1 MKKIKFIALAF
12 LALTLGSCMGD
23 SYADPD
29 LTEKVPAAPW
39 GNNSL
44 KEKNV
49 ISIADLKTQFA
60 TVIANSSYKLIEKD
74 MMIKAV
80 VTGNDVSGNIYNQ
93 VSVQDASGAIII
105 AINGSG
111 LSGYLPVGQEILVN
125 LKGLYIGSYKKL
137 PQIGGVNTKISDG
150 TLSMGKI
157 ERAVWNQHFKILN
170 PGEADASTVEPEEF
184 DKTKLNNST
193 KEEKA
198 AFAAYMEANVGKL
211 MTLKKVKFASANG
224 TNVWAPDDSNTSL
237 ELIDAE
243 TGKKISSSNLVVR
256 NSGYSKFA
264 NEVVPQGVFDITGI
278 FTRFGD
284 TWQIVLRNTD
294 DLKSVVLAYLSEPF
308 DASQG
313 NFTIDNIKLAE
324 GVEFVWKW
332 ASAAYGMKASGYVN
346 STKYD
351 LQSRLKSPAIDLKSA
366 KSAKLMFDQAINFSS
381 DIKQECKVQISTDG
395 KTWTDLDVQGYPTG
409 DNWDFVSSTA
419 DLTKYCGKTIY
430 IGFLYSSTPTSAPT
444 WEVKNFAVK

>member
-23 SYADPD
+23 GYADPD
-29 LTEKVPAAPW
+29 LTEKVPAAPY

-44 KEKNV
+44 REKNV

-60 TVIANSSYKLIEKD
+60 TIINSDNGYKLIEKD

-137 PQIGGVNTKISDG
+137 PQIGGVNTKLSDG
-150 TLSMGKI
+150 SLGIGKI
-157 ERAVWNQHFKILN
+157 ERAIWNEHFKILN
-170 PGEADASTVEPEEF
+170 PGEADASTVVPEEF
-184 DKTKLNNST
+184 DLTKLT
-193 KEEKA
+193 D
-198 AFAAYMEANVGKL
+198 AAYMDANVGKL

-224 TNVWAPDDSNTSL
+224 TNVWAPDDTNTSL

-278 FTRFGD
+278 FTRYNN
-284 TWQIVLRNTD
+284 TWQIVLRSTD
-294 DLKSVVLAYLSEPF
+294 DLKPVVLAYLSEPF

-313 NFTIDNIKLAE
+313 NFTIDNIKLAD

-346 STKYD
+346 GSKQE

-366 KSAKLMFDQAINFSS
+366 KSAKLMFDQAINFAS
-381 DIKQECKVQISTDG
+381 DMKQECKVQISTDG
-395 KTWTDLDVQGYPTG
+395 KTWTDLDVQGYPTE
-409 DNWDFVSSTA
+409 NSWTFVSSTA

-430 IGFLYSSTPTSAPT
+430 IGFLYSSSPTSAPT
-444 WEVKNFAVK
+444 WEVKNFVVK

>member
-23 SYADPD
+23 GYADPD

-44 KEKNV
+44 REKNV

-60 TVIANSSYKLIEKD
+60 TIINSDNGYKLIEKD

-137 PQIGGVNTKISDG
+137 PQIGGVNTKLSDG
-150 TLSMGKI
+150 SLGMGKI
-157 ERAVWNQHFKILN
+157 ERAIWNEHFKILN
-170 PGEADASTVEPEEF
+170 PGEADASTVVPEEF
-184 DKTKLNNST
+184 DLTKLT
-193 KEEKA
+193 DP
-198 AFAAYMEANVGKL
+198 AYMDANVGKL

-243 TGKKISSSNLVVR
+243 TGKRISSSNLVVR

-278 FTRFGD
+278 FTRYNN
-284 TWQIVLRNTD
+284 TWQIVLRSTD

-313 NFTIDNIKLAE
+313 NFTIDNIKLAD

-346 STKYD
+346 GSKQE

-366 KSAKLMFDQAINFSS
+366 KSAKLMFDQAINFAS
-381 DIKQECKVQISTDG
+381 DMKQECKVQISTDG
-395 KTWTDLDVQGYPTG
+395 KTWTDLDVQGYPAG
-409 DNWDFVSSTA
+409 NSWDFVSSTA

>member
-23 SYADPD
+23 GYADPD

-44 KEKNV
+44 REKNV

-60 TVIANSSYKLIEKD
+60 TIINSDNGYKQIEKD

-137 PQIGGVNTKISDG
+137 PQIGGVNTKLSDG
-150 TLSMGKI
+150 SLGMGKI
-157 ERAVWNQHFKILN
+157 ERAIWNEHFKILN
-170 PGEADASTVEPEEF
+170 PGEADASTVVPEEF
-184 DKTKLNNST
+184 DLTKLT
-193 KEEKA
+193 D
-198 AFAAYMEANVGKL
+198 AAYMNANVGKL

-224 TNVWAPDDSNTSL
+224 TNVWAPDDTNTSL

-278 FTRFGD
+278 FTRYNN

-313 NFTIDNIKLAE
+313 NFTIDNIKLAD

-346 STKYD
+346 GSKQE

-366 KSAKLMFDQAINFSS
+366 KSAKLMFDQAINYAS

-395 KTWTDLDVQGYPTG
+395 KTWTDLDVQGYPAG
-409 DNWDFVSSTA
+409 NSWDFVSSTA

-430 IGFLYSSTPTSAPT
+430 IGFLYSSSPTGAPT

>member
-23 SYADPD
+23 GYADPD
-29 LTEKVPAAPW
+29 LTDKVPAAPW

-44 KEKNV
+44 REKNV

-60 TVIANSSYKLIEKD
+60 TIINSDNGYKLIEKD

-125 LKGLYIGSYKKL
+125 LKGLYIGNYRKL
-137 PQIGGVNTKISDG
+137 PQIGGVNTKLSDG

-157 ERAVWNQHFKILN
+157 ERAVWNEHFKILN
-170 PGEADASTVEPEEF
+170 PGEADASTVVPEEF
-184 DKTKLNNST
+184 DLTKLT
-193 KEEKA
+193 D
-198 AFAAYMEANVGKL
+198 AAYMDANVGKL

-224 TNVWAPDDSNTSL
+224 TNVWAPDDTNTSL

-278 FTRFGD
+278 FTRYNN
-284 TWQIVLRNTD
+284 TWQIVLRSTD

-313 NFTIDNIKLAE
+313 NFTIDNIKLAD

-346 STKYD
+346 GSKQE
-351 LQSRLKSPAIDLKSA
+351 LQSRLKSPAIDLKGEECNQHSRFEDPVCYDYQQRQW
-366 KSAKLMFDQAINFSS
+366 LQA
-381 DIKQECKVQISTDG
+381 D
-395 KTWTDLDVQGYPTG
+395 
-409 DNWDFVSSTA
+409 
-419 DLTKYCGKTIY
+419 
-430 IGFLYSSTPTSAPT
+430 
-444 WEVKNFAVK
+444 

>member
-23 SYADPD
+23 GYADPD
-29 LTEKVPAAPW
+29 LTEKVPAAPY

-44 KEKNV
+44 REKNV

-60 TVIANSSYKLIEKD
+60 TIINSDNGYKLIEKD

-137 PQIGGVNTKISDG
+137 PQIGGVNTKLSDG
-150 TLSMGKI
+150 SLGMGKI

-170 PGEADASTVEPEEF
+170 PGEADATTVVPEEF
-184 DKTKLNNST
+184 DLTKLT
-193 KEEKA
+193 D
-198 AFAAYMEANVGKL
+198 AAYMDANVGKL

-224 TNVWAPDDSNTSL
+224 TNVWAPDDTNTSL

-243 TGKKISSSNLVVR
+243 TGKRISSSDLVVR

-294 DLKSVVLAYLSEPF
+294 DLKSVVLAYISEPF

-313 NFTIDNIKLAE
+313 NFTIDNIKLAD

-346 STKYD
+346 GSKQE

-366 KSAKLMFDQAINFSS
+366 KSAKLMFDQAINYAS
-381 DIKQECKVQISTDG
+381 DMKQECKVQISTDG
-395 KTWTDLDVQGYPTG
+395 KTWTDLDVQGYPTE
-409 DNWDFVSSTA
+409 NSWTFVSSTA

-430 IGFLYSSTPTSAPT
+430 IGFLYSSSPTGAPT

>member
-23 SYADPD
+23 GYADPD
-29 LTEKVPAAPW
+29 LTEKVPAAPY

-44 KEKNV
+44 REKNV

-60 TVIANSSYKLIEKD
+60 TIINSDNGYKQIEKD

-137 PQIGGVNTKISDG
+137 PQIGGVNTKLSDG
-150 TLSMGKI
+150 SLGMGKI
-157 ERAVWNQHFKILN
+157 ERAIWNEHFKILN
-170 PGEADASTVEPEEF
+170 PGEADASTVVPEEF
-184 DKTKLNNST
+184 DLTKLT
-193 KEEKA
+193 D
-198 AFAAYMEANVGKL
+198 AAYMDANVGKL

-224 TNVWAPDDSNTSL
+224 TNVWAPDDTNTSL

-243 TGKKISSSNLVVR
+243 TGKRINKNNLVVR

-278 FTRFGD
+278 FTRFGN
-284 TWQIVLRNTD
+284 TWQIVLRSTD

-313 NFTIDNIKLAE
+313 NFTIDNIKLAD

-346 STKYD
+346 GSKQE

-366 KSAKLMFDQAINFSS
+366 KSAKLMFDQAINFAS
-381 DIKQECKVQISTDG
+381 DMKQECKVQISTDG
-395 KTWTDLDVQGYPTG
+395 KTWTDLDVQGYPTE
-409 DNWDFVSSTA
+409 NSWDFVSSTA

-430 IGFLYSSTPTSAPT
+430 IGFLYSSTPTGAPT

>member
-23 SYADPD
+23 GYADPD
-29 LTEKVPAAPW
+29 LTEKVPAAPY

-44 KEKNV
+44 REKNV

-60 TVIANSSYKLIEKD
+60 TIINSDNGYKQIEKD

-137 PQIGGVNTKISDG
+137 PQIGGVNTKLSDG
-150 TLSMGKI
+150 SLGMGKI
-157 ERAVWNQHFKILN
+157 ERAIWNEHFKILN
-170 PGEADASTVEPEEF
+170 PGEADASMVVPEEF
-184 DKTKLNNST
+184 DLTKLT
-193 KEEKA
+193 D
-198 AFAAYMEANVGKL
+198 AAYMDANVGKL

-224 TNVWAPDDSNTSL
+224 TNVWAPDDTNTSL

-243 TGKKISSSNLVVR
+243 TGKRINKNNLVVR

-294 DLKSVVLAYLSEPF
+294 DLKSVVLTYISEPF

-313 NFTIDNIKLAE
+313 NFTIDNIKLAD

-346 STKYD
+346 GSKQE

-366 KSAKLMFDQAINFSS
+366 KSAKLMFDQAINFAS
-381 DIKQECKVQISTDG
+381 DMKQECKVQISTDG
-395 KTWTDLDVQGYPTG
+395 KTWTDLDVQGYPTE
-409 DNWDFVSSTA
+409 NSWTFVSSTA

-430 IGFLYSSTPTSAPT
+430 IGFLYSSSPTSAPT

>member
-23 SYADPD
+23 GYADPD
-29 LTEKVPAAPW
+29 LTEKVPASPW

-44 KEKNV
+44 REKNV

-60 TVIANSSYKLIEKD
+60 TIINSDNGYKLIEKD

-80 VTGNDVSGNIYNQ
+80 VTGNDISGNIYNQ

-137 PQIGGVNTKISDG
+137 PQIGGVNTKLSDG
-150 TLSMGKI
+150 SLGMGKI
-157 ERAVWNQHFKILN
+157 ERAIWNEHFKILN
-170 PGEADASTVEPEEF
+170 PGEADASTVVPEEF
-184 DKTKLNNST
+184 DLTKLSD
-193 KEEKA
+193 
-198 AFAAYMEANVGKL
+198 AAYMEANVCKL

-224 TNVWAPDDSNTSL
+224 TNVWAPDDTNTSL

-278 FTRFGD
+278 FTRYNN
-284 TWQIVLRNTD
+284 TWQIVLRSTD

-313 NFTIDNIKLAE
+313 NFTIDNIKLAD

-346 STKYD
+346 GSKQE

-366 KSAKLMFDQAINFSS
+366 KSAKLMFDQAINFAS
-381 DIKQECKVQISTDG
+381 DMKQECKVQISTDG
-395 KTWTDLDVQGYPTG
+395 KTWTDLDVQGYPAG
-409 DNWDFVSSTA
+409 NSWDFVSSTA

-430 IGFLYSSTPTSAPT
+430 IGFLYSSTPTGAPT

>member
-23 SYADPD
+23 GYADPD

-44 KEKNV
+44 REKNV

-60 TVIANSSYKLIEKD
+60 TIINSDNGYKLIEKD

-111 LSGYLPVGQEILVN
+111 LSGYLPVGQEILVS

-137 PQIGGVNTKISDG
+137 PQIGGVNTKLSDG
-150 TLSMGKI
+150 SLGMGKI
-157 ERAVWNQHFKILN
+157 ERAIWNEHFKILN
-170 PGEADASTVEPEEF
+170 PGEADASTVVPEEF
-184 DKTKLNNST
+184 DLTKLT
-193 KEEKA
+193 D
-198 AFAAYMEANVGKL
+198 AAYMDANVGKL

-224 TNVWAPDDSNTSL
+224 TNVWAPDDTNTSL

-243 TGKKISSSNLVVR
+243 TGKRINKNNLVVR

-278 FTRFGD
+278 FTRYNN
-284 TWQIVLRNTD
+284 TWQIVLRSTD

-313 NFTIDNIKLAE
+313 NFTIDNIKLAD

-346 STKYD
+346 GSKQE

-366 KSAKLMFDQAINFSS
+366 KSAKLMFDQAINFAS
-381 DIKQECKVQISTDG
+381 DMKQECKVQISTDG
-395 KTWTDLDVQGYPTG
+395 KTWTDLDVQGYPTE
-409 DNWDFVSSTA
+409 NSWTFVSSTA

-430 IGFLYSSTPTSAPT
+430 IGFLYSSSPTSAPT

>member
-23 SYADPD
+23 GYADPD
-29 LTEKVPAAPW
+29 LTDKVPAAPY

-44 KEKNV
+44 REKNV

-60 TVIANSSYKLIEKD
+60 TIINSDNGYKLIEKD

-137 PQIGGVNTKISDG
+137 PQIGGVNTKLSDG
-150 TLSMGKI
+150 SLGMGKI
-157 ERAVWNQHFKILN
+157 ERAIWNEHFKILN
-170 PGEADASTVEPEEF
+170 PGEADASTVVPEEF
-184 DKTKLNNST
+184 DLTKLT
-193 KEEKA
+193 D
-198 AFAAYMEANVGKL
+198 AAYMDANVGKL

-224 TNVWAPDDSNTSL
+224 TNVWAPDDTNTSL
-237 ELIDAE
+237 ELINAE

-278 FTRFGD
+278 FTRYNN
-284 TWQIVLRNTD
+284 TWQIVLRSTD
-294 DLKSVVLAYLSEPF
+294 DLKPVVLAYFSEPF

-313 NFTIDNIKLAE
+313 NFTIDNIKLAD

-346 STKYD
+346 NSKQE

-366 KSAKLMFDQAINFSS
+366 KSAKLMFDQAINFAS
-381 DIKQECKVQISTDG
+381 DMKQECKVQISTDG
-395 KTWTDLDVQGYPTG
+395 KTWTDLDVQGYPAG
-409 DNWDFVSSTA
+409 NSWDFVSSTA

-430 IGFLYSSTPTSAPT
+430 IGFLYSSTPTGAPT

>member
-23 SYADPD
+23 GYADPD

-44 KEKNV
+44 REKNV

-60 TVIANSSYKLIEKD
+60 TIINSDNGYKQIEKD

-137 PQIGGVNTKISDG
+137 PQIGGVNTKLSDG
-150 TLSMGKI
+150 SLGMGKI
-157 ERAVWNQHFKILN
+157 ERAIWNEHFKILN
-170 PGEADASTVEPEEF
+170 PGEADASTVVPEEF
-184 DKTKLNNST
+184 DLTKLT
-193 KEEKA
+193 D
-198 AFAAYMEANVGKL
+198 AAYMDANVGKL

-224 TNVWAPDDSNTSL
+224 TNVWAPDDTNTSL

-278 FTRFGD
+278 FTRYNN
-284 TWQIVLRNTD
+284 TWQIVLRSTD

-313 NFTIDNIKLAE
+313 NFTIDNIKLAD

-346 STKYD
+346 GSKQE

-366 KSAKLMFDQAINFSS
+366 KSAKLMFDQAINYAS

-395 KTWTDLDVQGYPTG
+395 KTWTDLDVQGYPAG
-409 DNWDFVSSTA
+409 NSWDFVSSTA

-430 IGFLYSSTPTSAPT
+430 IGFLYSSSPTGAPT

>member
-1 MKKIKFIALAF
+1 MKKTKFIALAF

-23 SYADPD
+23 GYADPD
-29 LTEKVPAAPW
+29 LTEKVPASPW

-44 KEKNV
+44 REKNV

-60 TVIANSSYKLIEKD
+60 TTINSDNGYKQIEKD

-137 PQIGGVNTKISDG
+137 PQIGGVNTKLSDG
-150 TLSMGKI
+150 SLGMGKI
-157 ERAVWNQHFKILN
+157 ERAIWNEHFKILN
-170 PGEADASTVEPEEF
+170 PGEADASTVVPEEF
-184 DKTKLNNST
+184 DRTKLNNLT

-224 TNVWAPDDSNTSL
+224 TNVWAPGDTNTSL

-243 TGKKISSSNLVVR
+243 TGKRINKNNLVVR

-284 TWQIVLRNTD
+284 TWQIVLRSTD
-294 DLKSVVLAYLSEPF
+294 DLKASETGGTLEKPYTVAQALEKINAGTAG
-308 DASQG
+308 DAKVYATGIIVKVKDVDTGQYG
-313 NFTIDNIKLAE
+313 NGT
-324 GVEFVWKW
+324 FV
-332 ASAAYGMKASGYVN
+332 
-346 STKYD
+346 
-351 LQSRLKSPAIDLKSA
+351 I
-366 KSAKLMFDQAINFSS
+366 S
-381 DIKQECKVQISTDG
+381 DDG
-395 KTWTDLDVQGYPTG
+395 KDTE
-409 DNWDFVSSTA
+409 
-419 DLTKYCGKTIY
+419 GKT
-430 IGFLYSSTPTSAPT
+430 L
-444 WEVKNFAVK
+444 EVFRCFNIDGAKWTEETKGILVPGKKVVVSGTLLDYNGTKEIKGGNLISIK

>member
-23 SYADPD
+23 GYADPD
-29 LTEKVPAAPW
+29 LTDKVPAAPY

-44 KEKNV
+44 REKNV

-60 TVIANSSYKLIEKD
+60 TIINSDNGYKLIEKD

-137 PQIGGVNTKISDG
+137 PQIGGVNTKLSDG
-150 TLSMGKI
+150 SLGIGKI
-157 ERAVWNQHFKILN
+157 ERAIWNEHFKILN
-170 PGEADASTVEPEEF
+170 PGEADASMVVPEEF
-184 DKTKLNNST
+184 DLTKLT
-193 KEEKA
+193 D
-198 AFAAYMEANVGKL
+198 AAYMDANVGKL

-224 TNVWAPDDSNTSL
+224 TNVWAPDDTNTSL

-243 TGKKISSSNLVVR
+243 TGKRINKNNLVVR

-264 NEVVPQGVFDITGI
+264 NEVVPQGVFNITGI
-278 FTRFGD
+278 FTRYNN
-284 TWQIVLRNTD
+284 TWQIVIRSTD
-294 DLKSVVLAYLSEPF
+294 DLKASETGGTLEKPYTV
-308 DASQG
+308 A
-313 NFTIDNIKLAE
+313 L
-324 GVEFVWKW
+324 
-332 ASAAYGMKASGYVN
+332 
-346 STKYD
+346 
-351 LQSRLKSPAIDLKSA
+351 
-366 KSAKLMFDQAINFSS
+366 FSS
-381 DIKQECKVQISTDG
+381 RRRHTRS
-395 KTWTDLDVQGYPTG
+395 
-409 DNWDFVSSTA
+409 
-419 DLTKYCGKTIY
+419 
-430 IGFLYSSTPTSAPT
+430 
-444 WEVKNFAVK
+444 

>member
-23 SYADPD
+23 GYADPD
-29 LTEKVPAAPW
+29 LTEKVPAAPY

-44 KEKNV
+44 REKNV

-60 TVIANSSYKLIEKD
+60 TIINSDNGYKQIEKD

-137 PQIGGVNTKISDG
+137 PQIGGVNTKLSDG
-150 TLSMGKI
+150 SLGMGKI

-170 PGEADASTVEPEEF
+170 PGEADASTVVPEEF
-184 DKTKLNNST
+184 DLTKLT
-193 KEEKA
+193 D
-198 AFAAYMEANVGKL
+198 AAYMDANVGKL

-243 TGKKISSSNLVVR
+243 TGKKINSSNLVVR

-284 TWQIVLRNTD
+284 TWQIVLRSTD
-294 DLKSVVLAYLSEPF
+294 DLKSVVLAYISEPF

-313 NFTIDNIKLAE
+313 NFTIDNIKLAD

-346 STKYD
+346 GSKQE

-366 KSAKLMFDQAINFSS
+366 KSAKLMFDQAINFAS
-381 DIKQECKVQISTDG
+381 DMKQECKVQISTDG
-395 KTWTDLDVQGYPTG
+395 KTWTDLDVQGYPTE
-409 DNWDFVSSTA
+409 NSWTFVSSTA
-419 DLTKYCGKTIY
+419 DLTKYCGKNIY
-430 IGFLYSSTPTSAPT
+430 IGFLYSSSPTGAPT

>member
-23 SYADPD
+23 GYADPD
-29 LTEKVPAAPW
+29 LTEKVPASPW

-44 KEKNV
+44 REKNV

-60 TVIANSSYKLIEKD
+60 TIINSDNGYKLIEKD

-137 PQIGGVNTKISDG
+137 PQIGGVNTK
-150 TLSMGKI
+150 LSNGSLGIGKI
-157 ERAVWNQHFKILN
+157 ERAIWNEHFKILN
-170 PGEADASTVEPEEF
+170 PGEADASTVVPEEF
-184 DKTKLNNST
+184 DRTKLNNLT

-224 TNVWAPDDSNTSL
+224 TNVWAPGDTNTSL

-243 TGKKISSSNLVVR
+243 TGKRINKNNLVVR

-284 TWQIVLRNTD
+284 TWQIVLRSTD
-294 DLKSVVLAYLSEPF
+294 DLKASETGGTLEKPYTVAQALEKINAGTAG
-308 DASQG
+308 DAKVYATGIIVKVKDVDTGTYG
-313 NFTIDNIKLAE
+313 NAT
-324 GVEFVWKW
+324 FV
-332 ASAAYGMKASGYVN
+332 
-346 STKYD
+346 
-351 LQSRLKSPAIDLKSA
+351 I
-366 KSAKLMFDQAINFSS
+366 S
-381 DIKQECKVQISTDG
+381 DDG
-395 KTWTDLDVQGYPTG
+395 KDTEGKTLDVFRCFNIDGAKWTEETKGILVPG
-409 DNWDFVSSTA
+409 KKVVVSGTLL
-419 DLTKYCGKTIY
+419 DYNGTKEIKGGNLISIK
-430 IGFLYSSTPTSAPT
+430 
-444 WEVKNFAVK
+444 

>member
-23 SYADPD
+23 GYADPD
-29 LTEKVPAAPW
+29 LTEKVPASPY

-44 KEKNV
+44 REKNV

-60 TVIANSSYKLIEKD
+60 TIINSDNGYKQIEKD

-137 PQIGGVNTKISDG
+137 PQIGGVNTKLSDG
-150 TLSMGKI
+150 SLGIGKI
-157 ERAVWNQHFKILN
+157 ERAIWNEHFKILN
-170 PGEADASTVEPEEF
+170 PGEADASTVVPEEF
-184 DKTKLNNST
+184 DLTKLT
-193 KEEKA
+193 D
-198 AFAAYMEANVGKL
+198 AAYMDANVGKL

-224 TNVWAPDDSNTSL
+224 KNVWAPDDTNTSL

-243 TGKKISSSNLVVR
+243 TGKRISSSNLVVR

-278 FTRFGD
+278 FTRYNN
-284 TWQIVLRNTD
+284 TWQIVLRSTD

-313 NFTIDNIKLAE
+313 NFTIDNIKLAD

-346 STKYD
+346 GSKQE

-366 KSAKLMFDQAINFSS
+366 KSAKLMFDQAINFAS
-381 DIKQECKVQISTDG
+381 DMKQECKVQISTDG
-395 KTWTDLDVQGYPTG
+395 KTWTDLDVQGYPTE
-409 DNWDFVSSTA
+409 NSWTFVSSTA

-430 IGFLYSSTPTSAPT
+430 IGFLYSSTPTGAPT

>member
-23 SYADPD
+23 GYADPD
-29 LTEKVPAAPW
+29 LTDKVPAAPY

-44 KEKNV
+44 REKNV

-60 TVIANSSYKLIEKD
+60 TIINSDNGYKLIEKD

-137 PQIGGVNTKISDG
+137 PQIGGVNTKLSDG
-150 TLSMGKI
+150 SLGIGKI

-184 DKTKLNNST
+184 DLTKLT
-193 KEEKA
+193 D
-198 AFAAYMEANVGKL
+198 AAYMEANVGKL

-224 TNVWAPDDSNTSL
+224 TNVWAPDDTNTSL

-243 TGKKISSSNLVVR
+243 TGKKINSSNLVVR

-294 DLKSVVLAYLSEPF
+294 DLKSVVLAYISEPF

-313 NFTIDNIKLAE
+313 NFTIDNIKLAD

-346 STKYD
+346 NSKQE

-366 KSAKLMFDQAINFSS
+366 KSAKLMFDQAINFAS
-381 DIKQECKVQISTDG
+381 DMKQECKVQISTDG
-395 KTWTDLDVQGYPTG
+395 KTWTDLDVQGYPTE
-409 DNWDFVSSTA
+409 NSWTFVSSTA

-430 IGFLYSSTPTSAPT
+430 IGFLYSSSPTSAPT

>member
-23 SYADPD
+23 GYADPD
-29 LTEKVPAAPW
+29 LTEKVPAAPY

-44 KEKNV
+44 REKNV
-49 ISIADLKTQFA
+49 ISIADLKNQFA

-137 PQIGGVNTKISDG
+137 PQIGGVNTKLSDG
-150 TLSMGKI
+150 SLGMGKI
-157 ERAVWNQHFKILN
+157 ERAIWNQHFKILN

-184 DKTKLNNST
+184 DLTKLT
-193 KEEKA
+193 D
-198 AFAAYMEANVGKL
+198 AAYMEANVGKL

-224 TNVWAPDDSNTSL
+224 TNVWAPDDTNTSL

-243 TGKKISSSNLVVR
+243 TGKKINSSNLVVR

-284 TWQIVLRNTD
+284 TWQIVLRSTD
-294 DLKSVVLAYLSEPF
+294 DLKSVVLAYISEPF

-313 NFTIDNIKLAE
+313 NFTIDNIKLAD

-346 STKYD
+346 GSKQE

-366 KSAKLMFDQAINFSS
+366 KSAKLMFDQAINFAS
-381 DIKQECKVQISTDG
+381 DMKQECKVQISTDG
-395 KTWTDLDVQGYPTG
+395 KTWTDLDVQGYPTE
-409 DNWDFVSSTA
+409 NSWTFVSSTA
-419 DLTKYCGKTIY
+419 DLTKYCGKNIY
-430 IGFLYSSTPTSAPT
+430 IGFLYSSSPTGAPT

>member
-23 SYADPD
+23 GYADPD
-29 LTEKVPAAPW
+29 LTEKVPASPY

-44 KEKNV
+44 REKNV

-60 TVIANSSYKLIEKD
+60 TIINSDNGYKQIEKD

-137 PQIGGVNTKISDG
+137 PQIGGVNTKLSDG
-150 TLSMGKI
+150 SLGIGKI

-170 PGEADASTVEPEEF
+170 PGEADATTVVPEEF
-184 DKTKLNNST
+184 DLTKLT
-193 KEEKA
+193 D
-198 AFAAYMEANVGKL
+198 AAYMDANVGKL

-278 FTRFGD
+278 FTRYNN
-284 TWQIVLRNTD
+284 TWQIVLRSTD
-294 DLKSVVLAYLSEPF
+294 DLKQVVLAYLSEPF

-313 NFTIDNIKLAE
+313 NFTIDNIKLAD

-346 STKYD
+346 GSKQE

-366 KSAKLMFDQAINFSS
+366 KSAKLMFDQAINFAS

-395 KTWTDLDVQGYPTG
+395 KTWTDLDVQGYPAG
-409 DNWDFVSSTA
+409 NSWDFVASTA

>member
-23 SYADPD
+23 GYADPD
-29 LTEKVPAAPW
+29 LTEKVPASPY

-44 KEKNV
+44 REKNV

-60 TVIANSSYKLIEKD
+60 TIINSDNGYKLIEKD

-137 PQIGGVNTKISDG
+137 PQIGGVNTKLSDG
-150 TLSMGKI
+150 SLGMGKI
-157 ERAVWNQHFKILN
+157 ERAIWNEHFKILN
-170 PGEADASTVEPEEF
+170 PGEADASTVVPEEF
-184 DKTKLNNST
+184 DLTKLT
-193 KEEKA
+193 D
-198 AFAAYMEANVGKL
+198 AAYMDANVGKL

-224 TNVWAPDDSNTSL
+224 TNVWAPDDTNTSL

-278 FTRFGD
+278 FTRYNN
-284 TWQIVLRNTD
+284 TWQIVLRSTD

-313 NFTIDNIKLAE
+313 NFTIDNIKLAD

-346 STKYD
+346 GSKQE

-366 KSAKLMFDQAINFSS
+366 KSAKLMFDQAINFAS
-381 DIKQECKVQISTDG
+381 DMKQECKVQISTDG
-395 KTWTDLDVQGYPTG
+395 KTWTDLGVQGYPTE
-409 DNWDFVSSTA
+409 NSWTFVSSTA

-430 IGFLYSSTPTSAPT
+430 IGFLYSSSPTSAPT

>member
-23 SYADPD
+23 GYADPD
-29 LTEKVPAAPW
+29 LTEKVPAAPY

-44 KEKNV
+44 REKNV

-60 TVIANSSYKLIEKD
+60 TIINSDNGYKLIEKD

-137 PQIGGVNTKISDG
+137 PQIGGVNTKLSDG
-150 TLSMGKI
+150 SLGMGKI
-157 ERAVWNQHFKILN
+157 ERAIWNEHFKILN
-170 PGEADASTVEPEEF
+170 PGEADASTVVPEEF
-184 DKTKLNNST
+184 DLTKLT
-193 KEEKA
+193 DV
-198 AFAAYMEANVGKL
+198 AYMEANVGKL

-224 TNVWAPDDSNTSL
+224 KNVWAPDDTNTSL

-243 TGKKISSSNLVVR
+243 TGKRINKNNLVVR

-278 FTRFGD
+278 FTRYNN
-284 TWQIVLRNTD
+284 TWQIVLRSTD

-313 NFTIDNIKLAE
+313 NFTIDNIKLAD

-346 STKYD
+346 GSKQE

-366 KSAKLMFDQAINFSS
+366 KSAKLMFDQAINFAS
-381 DIKQECKVQISTDG
+381 DMKQECKVQISTDG
-395 KTWTDLDVQGYPTG
+395 KTWTDLGVQGYPTE
-409 DNWDFVSSTA
+409 NSWTFVSSTA

-430 IGFLYSSTPTSAPT
+430 IGFLYSSSPTSAPT

>member
-23 SYADPD
+23 GYADPD
-29 LTEKVPAAPW
+29 LTEKVPAAPY

-44 KEKNV
+44 REKNV

-60 TVIANSSYKLIEKD
+60 TVINSDNGYKQIEKD

-137 PQIGGVNTKISDG
+137 PQIGGVNTKLSDG
-150 TLSMGKI
+150 SLGMGKI
-157 ERAVWNQHFKILN
+157 ERAIWNEHFKILN
-170 PGEADASTVEPEEF
+170 PGEADASTVVPEEF
-184 DKTKLNNST
+184 DLTKLT
-193 KEEKA
+193 D
-198 AFAAYMEANVGKL
+198 AAYMDANVGKL

-224 TNVWAPDDSNTSL
+224 TNVWAPDDTNTSL

-243 TGKKISSSNLVVR
+243 TGKRISSSNLVVR

-264 NEVVPQGVFDITGI
+264 NEVVPKGVFDITGI
-278 FTRFGD
+278 FTRYNN
-284 TWQIVLRNTD
+284 TWQIVLRSTD
-294 DLKSVVLAYLSEPF
+294 DLKSVVLAYISELF

-313 NFTIDNIKLAE
+313 NFTIDNIKLAD

-346 STKYD
+346 GSKQE

-366 KSAKLMFDQAINFSS
+366 KSAKLMFDQAINFAS
-381 DIKQECKVQISTDG
+381 DMKQECKVQISTDG
-395 KTWTDLDVQGYPTG
+395 KTWTDLDVQGYPTE
-409 DNWDFVSSTA
+409 NSWTFVSSTA

>member
-60 TVIANSSYKLIEKD
+60 SVVNSSTDAYKLIEKD

-93 VSVQDASGAIII
+93 VSVQDASGAIIVG
-105 AINGSG
+105 INGSG
-111 LSGYLPVGQEILVN
+111 LSGYLPVGQEILIN
-125 LKGLYIGSYKKL
+125 LKGLYIGNYRKL
-137 PQIGGVNTKISDG
+137 PQIGGVNTKLSDG

-157 ERAVWNQHFKILN
+157 ERAIWNEHFKILN
-170 PGEADASTVEPEEF
+170 PNEADASTVVPEEF
-184 DKTKLNNST
+184 DLTKLT
-193 KEEKA
+193 D
-198 AFAAYMEANVGKL
+198 AAYMDANVCKL

-243 TGKKISSSNLVVR
+243 TGKKINKNNLVVR

-264 NEVVPQGVFDITGI
+264 NEVIPQGVFDITGI
-278 FTRFGD
+278 FTRYHNKDYD
-284 TWQIVLRNTD
+284 TWQIVLRSTD
-294 DLKSVVLAYLSEPF
+294 DLKASETGGTLEKPYTVAQALEKINAGTAG
-308 DASQG
+308 DAKVYATGIIVKVKDVDTGTYG
-313 NFTIDNIKLAE
+313 NGT
-324 GVEFVWKW
+324 FV
-332 ASAAYGMKASGYVN
+332 
-346 STKYD
+346 
-351 LQSRLKSPAIDLKSA
+351 I
-366 KSAKLMFDQAINFSS
+366 S
-381 DIKQECKVQISTDG
+381 DDG
-395 KTWTDLDVQGYPTG
+395 KDTE
-409 DNWDFVSSTA
+409 
-419 DLTKYCGKTIY
+419 GKT
-430 IGFLYSSTPTSAPT
+430 L
-444 WEVKNFAVK
+444 EVFRCFNIDGAKWTEETKGILVPGKKVVVSGTLLDYNGTKEIKGGNLISIK

>member
-23 SYADPD
+23 GYADPD
-29 LTEKVPAAPW
+29 LTDKVPASPW

-44 KEKNV
+44 REKNV

-60 TVIANSSYKLIEKD
+60 TIINSDNGYKQIEKD

-137 PQIGGVNTKISDG
+137 PQIGGVNTKLSDG
-150 TLSMGKI
+150 SLGMGKI
-157 ERAVWNQHFKILN
+157 ERAIWNEHFKILN
-170 PGEADASTVEPEEF
+170 PGEADASTVVPEEF
-184 DKTKLNNST
+184 DLTKLT
-193 KEEKA
+193 D
-198 AFAAYMEANVGKL
+198 AAYMDANVGKL

-278 FTRFGD
+278 FTRYNN
-284 TWQIVLRNTD
+284 TWQIVLRSTD
-294 DLKSVVLAYLSEPF
+294 DLKQVVLAYLSEPF

-313 NFTIDNIKLAE
+313 NFTIDNIKLAD

-346 STKYD
+346 GSKQE

-366 KSAKLMFDQAINFSS
+366 KSAKLMFDQAINFAS

-395 KTWTDLDVQGYPTG
+395 KTWTDLDVQGYPAG
-409 DNWDFVSSTA
+409 NSWDFVASTA

>member
-23 SYADPD
+23 GYADPD
-29 LTEKVPAAPW
+29 LTEKVPAAPY

-44 KEKNV
+44 REKNV

-60 TVIANSSYKLIEKD
+60 TIINSDNGYKQIEKD

-137 PQIGGVNTKISDG
+137 PQIGGVNTKLSDG
-150 TLSMGKI
+150 SLGMGKI
-157 ERAVWNQHFKILN
+157 ERAIWNEHFKILN
-170 PGEADASTVEPEEF
+170 PGEADASTVVPEEF
-184 DKTKLNNST
+184 DLTKLT
-193 KEEKA
+193 D
-198 AFAAYMEANVGKL
+198 AAYMDANVGKL

-224 TNVWAPDDSNTSL
+224 TNVWAPDDTNTSL

-278 FTRFGD
+278 FTRYNN
-284 TWQIVLRNTD
+284 TWQIVLRSTD

-313 NFTIDNIKLAE
+313 NFTIDNIKLAD

-346 STKYD
+346 GSKQE

-366 KSAKLMFDQAINFSS
+366 KSAKLMFDQAINFAS
-381 DIKQECKVQISTDG
+381 DMKQECKVQISTDG
-395 KTWTDLDVQGYPTG
+395 KTWTDLDVQGYPAG
-409 DNWDFVSSTA
+409 NSWDFVSSTA

-430 IGFLYSSTPTSAPT
+430 IGFLYSSTPTGAPT

>member
-23 SYADPD
+23 GYADPD
-29 LTEKVPAAPW
+29 LTDKVPAAPY

-44 KEKNV
+44 REKNV

-60 TVIANSSYKLIEKD
+60 TVINSDNGYKQIEKD

-137 PQIGGVNTKISDG
+137 PQIGGVNTKLSDG
-150 TLSMGKI
+150 SLGMGKI
-157 ERAVWNQHFKILN
+157 ERAIWNEHFKILN
-170 PGEADASTVEPEEF
+170 PGEADASTVVPEEF
-184 DKTKLNNST
+184 DLTKLSD
-193 KEEKA
+193 
-198 AFAAYMEANVGKL
+198 AAYMEANVCKL

-224 TNVWAPDDSNTSL
+224 TNVWAPDDTNTSL

-278 FTRFGD
+278 FTRYNN
-284 TWQIVLRNTD
+284 TWQIVLRSTD

-313 NFTIDNIKLAE
+313 NFTIDNIKLAD

-346 STKYD
+346 GSKQE

-366 KSAKLMFDQAINFSS
+366 KSAKLMFDQAINFAS
-381 DIKQECKVQISTDG
+381 DMKQECKVQISTDG
-395 KTWTDLDVQGYPTG
+395 KTWTDLDVQGYPAG
-409 DNWDFVSSTA
+409 NSWDFVSSTA

-430 IGFLYSSTPTSAPT
+430 IGFLYSSTPTGAPT

>member
-23 SYADPD
+23 GYADPD
-29 LTEKVPAAPW
+29 LTEKVPASPW

-44 KEKNV
+44 REKNV

-60 TVIANSSYKLIEKD
+60 TIINSDNGYKQIEKD

-137 PQIGGVNTKISDG
+137 PQIGGVNTKLSDG
-150 TLSMGKI
+150 SLGMGKI
-157 ERAVWNQHFKILN
+157 ERAIWNEHFKILN
-170 PGEADASTVEPEEF
+170 PGEADASTVVPEEF
-184 DKTKLNNST
+184 DLTKLT
-193 KEEKA
+193 D
-198 AFAAYMEANVGKL
+198 AAYMDANVGKL

-278 FTRFGD
+278 FTRYNN
-284 TWQIVLRNTD
+284 TWQIVLRSTD
-294 DLKSVVLAYLSEPF
+294 DLKQVVLAYLSEPF

-313 NFTIDNIKLAE
+313 NFTIDNIKLAD

-346 STKYD
+346 GSKQE

-366 KSAKLMFDQAINFSS
+366 KSAKLMFDQAINFAS

-395 KTWTDLDVQGYPTG
+395 KTWTDLDVQGYPAG
-409 DNWDFVSSTA
+409 NSWDFVASTA

>member
-23 SYADPD
+23 GYADPD
-29 LTEKVPAAPW
+29 LTEKVPASPW

-44 KEKNV
+44 REKNV

-60 TVIANSSYKLIEKD
+60 TIINSDNGYKLIEKD

-137 PQIGGVNTKISDG
+137 PQIGGVNTKLSDG
-150 TLSMGKI
+150 SLGIGKI
-157 ERAVWNQHFKILN
+157 ERAIWNEHFKILN
-170 PGEADASTVEPEEF
+170 PGEADASTVVPEEF
-184 DKTKLNNST
+184 DLTKLT
-193 KEEKA
+193 D
-198 AFAAYMEANVGKL
+198 AAYMDANVGKL

-278 FTRFGD
+278 FTRYNN
-284 TWQIVLRNTD
+284 TWQIVLRSTD
-294 DLKSVVLAYLSEPF
+294 DLKPVVLAYLSEPF

-313 NFTIDNIKLAE
+313 NFTIDNIKLAD

-346 STKYD
+346 GSKQE

-366 KSAKLMFDQAINFSS
+366 KSAKLMFDQAINFAS
-381 DIKQECKVQISTDG
+381 DMKQECKVQISTDG
-395 KTWTDLDVQGYPTG
+395 KTWTDLDVQGYPTE
-409 DNWDFVSSTA
+409 NSWTFVSSTA

>member
-29 LTEKVPAAPW
+29 LTDKVPAAPY

-44 KEKNV
+44 REKNV

-184 DKTKLNNST
+184 DLTKLT
-193 KEEKA
+193 DK
-198 AFAAYMEANVGKL
+198 AYMEANVCKL

-224 TNVWAPDDSNTSL
+224 TNVWAPKDTNTSL

-243 TGKKISSSNLVVR
+243 SGKKINSSNLVVR

-284 TWQIVLRNTD
+284 TWQIVLRSTD
-294 DLKSVVLAYLSEPF
+294 DLKAAQTGGTLEKPYTVAQALEKINAGTAG
-308 DASQG
+308 DAKVYATGIIVKVKDVNTGTYG
-313 NFTIDNIKLAE
+313 NGT
-324 GVEFVWKW
+324 FV
-332 ASAAYGMKASGYVN
+332 
-346 STKYD
+346 
-351 LQSRLKSPAIDLKSA
+351 I
-366 KSAKLMFDQAINFSS
+366 S
-381 DIKQECKVQISTDG
+381 DDG
-395 KTWTDLDVQGYPTG
+395 KDTE
-409 DNWDFVSSTA
+409 
-419 DLTKYCGKTIY
+419 GKT
-430 IGFLYSSTPTSAPT
+430 L
-444 WEVKNFAVK
+444 EVFRCFNIDGAKWTEETKGILVPGKKVVVSGILLDYNGTKEIKGGNLISIK

>member
-29 LTEKVPAAPW
+29 LTDKVPAAPY

-170 PGEADASTVEPEEF
+170 PGEADASTVEPEVF
-184 DKTKLNNST
+184 DLTKLTDN
-193 KEEKA
+193 
-198 AFAAYMEANVGKL
+198 AYMEANVCKL

-224 TNVWAPDDSNTSL
+224 TNVWAPDDTNTSL

-243 TGKKISSSNLVVR
+243 SGKKINSSNLVVR

-294 DLKSVVLAYLSEPF
+294 DLKAAQTGGTLEKPYTVAQALEKINAGTAG
-308 DASQG
+308 DAKVYATGIIVKVKDVDTGSYG
-313 NFTIDNIKLAE
+313 NGT
-324 GVEFVWKW
+324 FV
-332 ASAAYGMKASGYVN
+332 
-346 STKYD
+346 
-351 LQSRLKSPAIDLKSA
+351 I
-366 KSAKLMFDQAINFSS
+366 S
-381 DIKQECKVQISTDG
+381 DDG
-395 KTWTDLDVQGYPTG
+395 KDTE
-409 DNWDFVSSTA
+409 
-419 DLTKYCGKTIY
+419 GKT
-430 IGFLYSSTPTSAPT
+430 L
-444 WEVKNFAVK
+444 EVFRCYNIDGAKWTEETKNILVPGKKVVVSGTLLDYNGTKEIKGGNLISIK

>member
-23 SYADPD
+23 GYADPD
-29 LTEKVPAAPW
+29 LTEKVPASPW

-44 KEKNV
+44 REKNV

-60 TVIANSSYKLIEKD
+60 TIINSDNGYKLIEKD

-137 PQIGGVNTKISDG
+137 PQIGGVNTKLSDG
-150 TLSMGKI
+150 SLGMGKI
-157 ERAVWNQHFKILN
+157 ERAIWNEHFKILN
-170 PGEADASTVEPEEF
+170 PGEADASTVVPEEF
-184 DKTKLNNST
+184 DLTKLT
-193 KEEKA
+193 D
-198 AFAAYMEANVGKL
+198 AAYMDANVGKL

-224 TNVWAPDDSNTSL
+224 TNVWAPDDTNTSL

-243 TGKKISSSNLVVR
+243 TGKRISSSNLVVR

-278 FTRFGD
+278 FTRYNN
-284 TWQIVLRNTD
+284 TWQIVLRSTD
-294 DLKSVVLAYLSEPF
+294 DLKSVFLAYLSEPF

-313 NFTIDNIKLAE
+313 NFTIDNIKLAD

-346 STKYD
+346 GSKQE

-366 KSAKLMFDQAINFSS
+366 KSAKLMFDQAINFAS
-381 DIKQECKVQISTDG
+381 DMKQECKVQISTDG
-395 KTWTDLDVQGYPTG
+395 KTWTDLDVQGYPTE
-409 DNWDFVSSTA
+409 NSWTFVSSTA

-430 IGFLYSSTPTSAPT
+430 IGFLYSSSPTSAPT

>member
-23 SYADPD
+23 GYADPD
-29 LTEKVPAAPW
+29 LTEKVPASPW

-44 KEKNV
+44 REKNV

-60 TVIANSSYKLIEKD
+60 TVINSDNGYKQIEKD

-80 VTGNDVSGNIYNQ
+80 VTGNDISGNIYNQ

-137 PQIGGVNTKISDG
+137 PQIGGVNTKLSDG
-150 TLSMGKI
+150 SLGMGKI
-157 ERAVWNQHFKILN
+157 ERAIWNEHFKILN
-170 PGEADASTVEPEEF
+170 PGEADASTVVPEEF
-184 DKTKLNNST
+184 DLTKLT
-193 KEEKA
+193 D
-198 AFAAYMEANVGKL
+198 AAYMDANVGKL

-224 TNVWAPDDSNTSL
+224 TNVWAPDDTNTSL

-278 FTRFGD
+278 FTRYNN
-284 TWQIVLRNTD
+284 TWQIVLRSTD

-313 NFTIDNIKLAE
+313 NFTIDNIKLAD

-346 STKYD
+346 GSKQE

-366 KSAKLMFDQAINFSS
+366 KSAKLMFDQAINFAS
-381 DIKQECKVQISTDG
+381 DMKQECKVQISTDG
-395 KTWTDLDVQGYPTG
+395 KTWTDLDVQGYPTE
-409 DNWDFVSSTA
+409 NSWTFVSSTA

-430 IGFLYSSTPTSAPT
+430 IGFLYSSSPTSAPT

>member
-44 KEKNV
+44 KEKNL

-184 DKTKLNNST
+184 DLTKLT
-193 KEEKA
+193 DK
-198 AFAAYMEANVGKL
+198 AYMEANVCKL

-224 TNVWAPDDSNTSL
+224 TNVWAPKDTNTSL

-243 TGKKISSSNLVVR
+243 SGKKINSSNLVVR

-294 DLKSVVLAYLSEPF
+294 DLKAAQTGGTLEKPYTVAQALEKINAGTAG
-308 DASQG
+308 DAKVYATGIIVKVKDVNTGTYG
-313 NFTIDNIKLAE
+313 NGT
-324 GVEFVWKW
+324 FV
-332 ASAAYGMKASGYVN
+332 
-346 STKYD
+346 
-351 LQSRLKSPAIDLKSA
+351 I
-366 KSAKLMFDQAINFSS
+366 S
-381 DIKQECKVQISTDG
+381 DDG
-395 KTWTDLDVQGYPTG
+395 KDTE
-409 DNWDFVSSTA
+409 
-419 DLTKYCGKTIY
+419 GKT
-430 IGFLYSSTPTSAPT
+430 L
-444 WEVKNFAVK
+444 EVFRCYNIDGAKWTEETKGILVPGKKVVVSGTLLDYNGTKEIKGGNLISIK

>member
-23 SYADPD
+23 GYADPD

-44 KEKNV
+44 REKNV

-60 TVIANSSYKLIEKD
+60 TIINSDNGYKLIEKD

-93 VSVQDASGAIII
+93 VSVQDASGAI
-105 AINGSG
+105 INGSG

-150 TLSMGKI
+150 SLGMGKI
-157 ERAVWNQHFKILN
+157 ERAIWNEHFKILN
-170 PGEADASTVEPEEF
+170 PGEADASTVVPEEF
-184 DKTKLNNST
+184 DLTKLT
-193 KEEKA
+193 D
-198 AFAAYMEANVGKL
+198 AAYMEANVGKL

-224 TNVWAPDDSNTSL
+224 TNVWAPDDTNTSL

-243 TGKKISSSNLVVR
+243 TGKRINKNNLVVR

-278 FTRFGD
+278 FTRYNN
-284 TWQIVLRNTD
+284 TWQIVLRSTD
-294 DLKSVVLAYLSEPF
+294 DLKASVTGGTLEKPYTVAQALEKINAGTAGEEKVYTTGIIVKVINVDLNY
-308 DASQG
+308 G
-313 NFTIDNIKLAE
+313 NANYII
-324 GVEFVWKW
+324 
-332 ASAAYGMKASGYVN
+332 
-346 STKYD
+346 
-351 LQSRLKSPAIDLKSA
+351 
-366 KSAKLMFDQAINFSS
+366 S
-381 DIKQECKVQISTDG
+381 DDG
-395 KTWTDLDVQGYPTG
+395 KETE
-409 DNWDFVSSTA
+409 
-419 DLTKYCGKTIY
+419 GKTLEVFRGFNIDGAKWTEETKNILVPGKKVLIY
-430 IGFLYSSTPTSAPT
+430 GKLLDYNGKKEIDAGNQIISI
-444 WEVKNFAVK
+444 K

>member
-29 LTEKVPAAPW
+29 LTDKVPAAPW

-44 KEKNV
+44 REKNV

-157 ERAVWNQHFKILN
+157 ERAVWNRHFKILN
-170 PGEADASTVEPEEF
+170 PGEADASMVEPEEF
-184 DKTKLNNST
+184 DKTKLT
-193 KEEKA
+193 DK
-198 AFAAYMEANVGKL
+198 AYMEANVGKL

-224 TNVWAPDDSNTSL
+224 TNVWAPKDTNTSL

-243 TGKKISSSNLVVR
+243 TGKRISSSNLVVR

-294 DLKSVVLAYLSEPF
+294 DLKAAQTGGTLEKPYTVAQALEKINAGTAGDTKVYATGIIVKVKDVDTGTY
-308 DASQG
+308 G
-313 NFTIDNIKLAE
+313 NGT
-324 GVEFVWKW
+324 FV
-332 ASAAYGMKASGYVN
+332 
-346 STKYD
+346 
-351 LQSRLKSPAIDLKSA
+351 I
-366 KSAKLMFDQAINFSS
+366 S
-381 DIKQECKVQISTDG
+381 DDG
-395 KTWTDLDVQGYPTG
+395 KDTE
-409 DNWDFVSSTA
+409 
-419 DLTKYCGKTIY
+419 GKT
-430 IGFLYSSTPTSAPT
+430 L
-444 WEVKNFAVK
+444 EVFRCYNIDGAKWTEETKGILVPGKKVVVSGTLLDYNGTKEIKGGNLISIK